1 MSYDVVT
8 FYQYAQAT
16 IMSFLLTQNALV
28 DEERNF
34 QKELLDGVPY
44 KPEEQYAEAE
54 QKENDGLSTVLE
66 IPVHHPLADPY
77 KVCLNFY
84 FLEL

>member
-1 MSYDVVT
+1 M
-8 FYQYAQAT
+8 
-16 IMSFLLTQNALV
+16 

-44 KPEEQYAEAE
+44 KPEEQCAEAE